1 MRRRNLITGL
11 VALPFRPGR
20 VSAQQNSAKIP
31 RVGIVSVE
39 EGERGPKF
47 VAFRT
52 GLRDLG

>member
-1 MRRRNLITGL
+1 MGRRNLIAGL
-11 VALPFRPGR
+11 VALPLGPGR

-39 EGERGPKF
+39 ESERGPKF

>member
-1 MRRRNLITGL
+1 MRRRNLIAGL
-11 VALPFRPGR
+11 VALPLGPGR
-20 VSAQQNSAKIP
+20 LSAQQNSAKIP

-39 EGERGPKF
+39 ESEQGPKF